1 MKEPEIGDLTRRQL
15 LAVSDKVLQPAGD
28 VGILPTPIDTVTEAA
43 GIAEVVDI
51 ADIPEDLLA
60 KKPAAWKRVLGA
72 FLYREQVIF
81 VDRNQAVPRVR
92 FTQFHEVGHRIV
104 PWHRRSYEL
113 YDEEGLF
120 GDTKER
126 LDAEANLTAAHLIF
140 QGGRF
145 HEQALEYRRSITVPI
160 ALAPDHGASLHATI
174 RYYAEHHPDPVAV
187 VIAGRYSSGDGSLPI
202 WRCIESPQFRRRFG
216 RLDARFPLGRLLP
229 ASHPS
234 QLLDGLA
241 HEALKVDAIGST
253 EVRLRDLAGEDRR
266 FTAEA
271 FFNGHC
277 VFVML
282 SPKQAVSLGRR
293 LRVEAG

>member
-1 MKEPEIGDLTRRQL
+1 MMEPEIDELTRRQL
-15 LAVSDKVLQPAGD
+15 LTVSDKTLQRAGAIG
-28 VGILPTPIDTVTEAA
+28 VLPTPLDAVIEAA

-51 ADIPEDLLA
+51 GDIPKDLLV
-60 KKPAAWKRVLGA
+60 KKPAAWKQVLGA
-72 FLYREQVIF
+72 LLYRERIVF
-81 VDRNQAVPRVR
+81 VDRNQAAPRAR

-104 PWHRRSYEL
+104 PWHQRSYEL
-113 YDEEGLF
+113 DDEEGLF
-120 GDTKER
+120 GDTKVR

-140 QGGRF
+140 QGQRF
-145 HEQALEYRRSITVPI
+145 HEQALDYRRSITAPI

-187 VIAGRYSSGDGSLPI
+187 VIAGRYQAGDGSLPI
-202 WRCIESPQFRRRFG
+202 WCCTESPAFRQHFG
-216 RLDARFPLGRLLP
+216 SLDARFPFGRLFP
-229 ASHPS
+229 TSHPD

-241 HEALKVDAIGST
+241 HEALKADAIGST
-253 EVRLRDLAGEDRR
+253 DIQLRDLAGHDRR

-282 SPKQAVSLGRR
+282 SPKQVISFGRR
-293 LRVEAG
+293 LRVEAS